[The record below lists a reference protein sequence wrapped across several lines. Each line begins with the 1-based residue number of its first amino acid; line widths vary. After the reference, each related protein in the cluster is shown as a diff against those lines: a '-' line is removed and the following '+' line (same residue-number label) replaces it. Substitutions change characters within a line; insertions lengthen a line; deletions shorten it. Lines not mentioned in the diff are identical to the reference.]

1 MTRTGWMAA
10 AAAAGLMAVAGPALS
25 QDNWPERPVRVIIP
39 FGPGGGADVL
49 ARTVTA
55 PLSEIFG
62 QRFVP
67 ENVTGAGGII
77 RVTALAN
84 SEPDNHTIGVLV
96 VSTTVIAPPTNTNI
110 TYDPLGDFE
119 YIAFLGGAPV
129 VFAVNPDTG
138 ITNLEELFD
147 AIRASERPFA
157 YGTPGLATMN
167 NLVPAVVFSQAGVEV
182 EHIGYQGAAQAV
194 SDAVA
199 GHIPMTSVTLS
210 TGRTAIDSGQLR
222 AIAIS
227 TAERHPDFPDVPTFA
242 ELGFPDATAL
252 TWFGMGAPAGTDPE
266 VVARL
271 SAEINAIL
279 EQDDTAEVL
288 ANLGFVVMPMTPE
301 EFRAY
306 QEDQMRI
313 FGPVAER
320 VVGPQ

>member
-1 MTRTGWMAA
+1 MTATGWIAT
-10 AAAAGLMAVAGPALS
+10 AAAAGVMALS
-25 QDNWPERPVRVIIP
+25 GSAAALDNWPERPVRVIIP
-39 FGPGGGADVL
+39 FAPGGGADVL

-77 RVTALAN
+77 GVTTLAN
-84 SEPDNHTIGVLV
+84 AEPDNHTIGVLV
-96 VSTTVIAPPTNTNI
+96 VSTTVIAPPTNPNI
-110 TYDPLGDFE
+110 TYDPMGDFE

-138 ITNLEELFD
+138 ITTLDELMD

-182 EHIGYQGAAQAV
+182 EHISYQGAAQAV
-194 SDAVA
+194 SDTVA
-199 GHIPMTSVTLS
+199 GHIPLTSVTLS

-222 AIAIS
+222 PIAIS
-227 TAERHPDFPDVPTFA
+227 TAERHPDFPDLPTFA
-242 ELGFPDATAL
+242 ELGYPDATAL
-252 TWFGMGAPAGTDPE
+252 TWFGMGAPAGTDPA

-271 SAEINAIL
+271 NAEINAIL
-279 EQDDTAEVL
+279 DRPETRAVL
-288 ANLGFVVMPMTPE
+288 ANLGFEVMLMSPE
-301 EFRAY
+301 GFRQY

-313 FGPVAER
+313 FGPVAQR
-320 VVGPQ
+320 VVVE